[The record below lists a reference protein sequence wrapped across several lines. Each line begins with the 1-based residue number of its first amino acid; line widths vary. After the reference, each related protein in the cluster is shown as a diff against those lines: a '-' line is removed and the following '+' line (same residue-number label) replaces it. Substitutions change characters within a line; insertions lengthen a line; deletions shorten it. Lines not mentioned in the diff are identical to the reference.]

1 MSAGGNPESDER
13 VDAIAVGLGE
23 GGDPAPS
30 RPELVS
36 SRVLAALREAGTRHV
51 YADTADVE
59 ELRETI
65 EAGPGRIL
73 AEVDGNT
80 ANQPLVHK
88 VVERYLDR
96 GDPRGW
102 ARELA
107 EADPALEPEI
117 RLALLYA
124 IVCGRVGN
132 DVVRAFAAGR
142 PWEVSLQIHMG
153 LRFRPDAARRV
164 GRLLRRMVPSAIVKV
179 PFAPDAPDCFLVA
192 RDLER
197 EGIPVNF
204 TSTFSA
210 RQAVAAAILAD
221 VARTNIFMGRLTQGM
236 EAELLGEHVV
246 LEAQRALRRLRDE
259 AGTRTE
265 LIVASMRE
273 WQTFARVAGCD
284 VFTAPCGVL
293 ADFLAQDEVGPPQ
306 LGSQLETS
314 YEDRL
319 GISGHVST
327 RLGSERIE
335 RLWRV
340 EPELVEFLREYG
352 ATPEYAELRHG
363 DALFKRLDEAGFA
376 DLFHAPDAAE
386 AEELERGKLPD
397 LEGALVERLPLD
409 THYSLLANAD
419 FDRHQAEIDRRIG
432 EALEG

>member
-1 MSAGGNPESDER
+1 MSAGRNPESDER
-13 VDAIAVGLGE
+13 LDAIAVDLGGSE
-23 GGDPAPS
+23 GPAPP

-36 SRVLAALREAGTRHV
+36 SPVLAALREAGTRHV

-59 ELRETI
+59 ELRQTI
-65 EAGPGRIL
+65 EVGPGRIL

-80 ANQPLVHK
+80 ANQPLVHR

-107 EADPALEPEI
+107 EAAPGLEPEI

-124 IVCGRVGN
+124 ILCGRVGN

-210 RQAVAAAILAD
+210 RQAVAAAVLAD
-221 VARTNIFMGRLTQGM
+221 PARTNVFMGRLTQGM
-236 EAELLGEHVV
+236 EAELLGEHVD

-259 AGTRTE
+259 AGAKTE

-293 ADFLAQDEVGPPQ
+293 ADFLGQDEVGPPQ

-319 GISGHVST
+319 GISGRVST
-327 RLGSERIE
+327 RLGSERIA

-352 ATPEYAELRHG
+352 ATPEYADLRDG
-363 DALFKRLDEAGFA
+363 EALVKRLDEAGFA
-376 DLFHAPDAAE
+376 DLFYVPDAAE

-397 LEGALVERLPLD
+397 LEGALVERVPLD

-419 FDRHQAEIDRRIG
+419 FDRHQAEIDARVAER
-432 EALEG
+432 LEG

>member
-1 MSAGGNPESDER
+1 MSTGSSSGSEQRVDVVAVSHGGAGGTE
-13 VDAIAVGLGE
+13 
-23 GGDPAPS
+23 PA

-36 SRVLAALREAGTRHV
+36 SPKLAALRGAGTRHI

-59 ELRETI
+59 ELREAI
-65 EAGPGRIL
+65 EVGPGRIL

-88 VVERYLDR
+88 VVDRYLAK
-96 GDPRGW
+96 GDPRSWSRG
-102 ARELA
+102 LS
-107 EADPALEPEI
+107 EADPGLEPEM

-124 IVCGRVGN
+124 IVCGRVGG

-179 PFAPDAPDCFLVA
+179 PFAPDAPGCFLVA

-210 RQAVAAAILAD
+210 RQAVAAALLTDA
-221 VARTNIFMGRLTQGM
+221 ARTNVFMGRLTQGM
-236 EAELLGEHVV
+236 EAELLGEHVD
-246 LEAQRALRRLRDE
+246 LEAQRALSRLRDE
-259 AGTRTE
+259 AGTKTE
-265 LIVASMRE
+265 LIVASIRE
-273 WQTFARVAGCD
+273 WQTFARLAGAD

-306 LGSQLETS
+306 LLGQLETS

-327 RLGSERIE
+327 KLGSERIA

-340 EPELVEFLREYG
+340 EPELVEFLREYR
-352 ATPEYAELRHG
+352 ATPEYAELRDG
-363 DALFKRLDEAGFA
+363 EALFKRLDEAGFG
-376 DLFHAPDAAE
+376 DLFHVPDAAE
-386 AEELERGKLPD
+386 TEELARGKLPD
-397 LEGALVERLPLD
+397 LEGVLVERVPLD

-419 FDRHQAEIDRRIG
+419 FDRHQAEIDQRIR